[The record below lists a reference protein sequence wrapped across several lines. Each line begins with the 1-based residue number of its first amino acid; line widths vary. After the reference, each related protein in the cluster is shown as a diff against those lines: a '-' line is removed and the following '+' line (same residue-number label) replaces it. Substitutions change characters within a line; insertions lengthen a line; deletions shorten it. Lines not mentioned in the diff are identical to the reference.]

1 MKVSAD
7 CADTCGRE
15 WTGRE
20 NTNSGG
26 IGVKLVELDNIN
38 SDVNKLRK
46 CWVSPGKM
54 CGKSFLFT

>member
-1 MKVSAD
+1 MLTLVVES
-7 CADTCGRE
+7 GQV
-15 WTGRE
+15 E